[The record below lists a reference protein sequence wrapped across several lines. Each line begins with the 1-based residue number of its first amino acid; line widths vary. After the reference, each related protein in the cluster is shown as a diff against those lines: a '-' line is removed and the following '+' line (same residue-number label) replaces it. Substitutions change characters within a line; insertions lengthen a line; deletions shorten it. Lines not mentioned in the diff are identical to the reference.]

1 MAENNV
7 PAARAVAAPRATNG
21 LGVESQQQTL
31 VPAAVPAARAT
42 NGLGAGQQQQTLVP
56 TVAAPRATSGLS
68 AGQQQQTLLP
78 TMVAEEQPQ
87 QTLLPTVAAPRATV
101 AAPRATGGLGAGQQQ
116 QTLLPTVAEEQPQQT
131 LLPVARSDDDDSA
144 AAGFDFI
151 ENEQNLAMPPLTADS
166 ISEDEPISSLQAVGR
181 WLRQAADWRT
191 YWDAAESLGEQA
203 AEYKFAYDEGKLGDF
218 EAKSFA
224 KETLKAGVRS
234 LGADSLRAAGN
245 VFAMFGANLE
255 NRGAVSAIATAGA
268 GLALPE
274 AGKIMQTIGGKLGEF
289 AEKLENAPLLAPAEA
304 AYDNDPNWLKI
315 ANVLGQGS
323 GQVLAMGG
331 LARFIGAAPAY
342 GLFAGGGAGEVFRE
356 SYAKDGDADTAT
368 TLALLS
374 GGTTFAIDR
383 LFSPLPKQISG
394 EARTTAKMIARE
406 MAGAPLREAGS
417 EVLQQ
422 LLAEN
427 LVRQAG
433 IDETQDLFEGLIES
447 ALGAVAGASA
457 LNTASGGI
465 YLARKTYE
473 DARLR
478 ILRRGVSAEELALYE
493 KNMLAF
499 IQSKPEAFG
508 KVLSYNLQR
517 NLDKMGEAARSLG
530 EAAERRK
537 QQNALKEFK
546 RIYDEMYAR
555 SFKATG
561 DENKAKIAAGLVQ
574 ANAMALYQA
583 DKTFSPA
590 AIRAAGLPQVRQEN
604 YRDFQQN
611 RQSSGAVLY
620 QFGGTRARFA
630 DFAKLKEARLLEVGR
645 INPKSI
651 WNRTGWYHGSD
662 GLWRFE
668 ISDAGAKLKVLNSV
682 SADELP
688 KRYWN
693 DYITRLE
700 TLEAQEILHLREL
713 EGWTIHGKPIV
724 KEYYNYIYN
733 DFIEFLDKHYKRR
746 FTTGVTR
753 SGLFTYVDHEAEL
766 EGKVKANRELVDSK
780 VEALAIGYERQLK
793 EQRERQ
799 NWSRMPAYLR
809 DLSLRELLI
818 ERQKFVAPDEDG
830 AELGVPAN
838 DVAAAADT
846 KNSSDINIGGESGA
860 TSSARPVQLQI
871 RGSDTDKSALPRFVA
886 KIGDDPENVKREK
899 ESGGRPRWR
908 RHKAANSNVPSID
921 YRYTDEQLKTAH
933 AVFDE
938 NKYRQFLK
946 DVKPIDDEYDDN
958 VKRVVKHIV
967 EEEGD
972 LPGAYL
978 HNYEVKQEM
987 VPRYKKRRAAV
998 RQMKLHNE
1006 PAFYEDLKREELY
1019 RMYLAGEGDF
1029 HKPYPNMA
1037 YRPEFYREAHL
1048 PELMSD
1054 KFFSQPQF
1062 RYLLPKEKAD
1072 MAEKLDKIYRIYRM
1086 HREAEFAREA
1096 ERRDVQAANA
1106 YIAEHAGEDESLRRY
1121 WLERQLL
1128 LERKEVK
1135 FGELLDHPELY
1146 RHYPDLQD
1154 ITVRFAEL
1162 DNNDGYHFYHDKSA
1176 DADVLEIDPRQF
1188 DYANLKEL
1196 LLSGAS
1202 FAIQMR
1208 EGFDVGL
1215 SPSQQRNFMDRH
1227 IYLAK
1232 KEISPMTGQML
1243 SKFLQRH
1250 LPGEKRSDYLIEKE
1264 MPLPLLHLYQSE
1276 AVRKNDE
1283 PAKDLSFSSSTGNY
1297 DERQVNA
1304 LPAEKGIQDV
1314 SLNVSPSDTLE
1325 PIHGVSDTSL
1335 DIDGNK
1341 TDVNS
1346 NVAKNN
1352 ETGEELVTYREID
1365 YDKLYAKMEERY
1377 GSRWLDPDER
1387 VLGNMAY
1394 AALQNL
1400 REDLNAEILM
1410 RARHFSGYKTAAPF
1424 PWSGLRAQGT
1434 LDTRAMLRRQE
1445 YTDWQRSFP
1454 YWDEYNKMP
1463 PADRRFLSYGDLDK
1477 LNDAEAVGYF
1487 TEPDTMSAVPEDT
1500 VGPTTKKARQ
1510 QRIIDVLAKGA
1521 YDTAE
1526 RTIYLFENADAE
1538 TIVHETFHYLSNL
1551 LRGVELNIAPEIKR
1565 AYQELMDVYL
1575 QRILGFYYPVERNG
1589 KYHLR
1594 YRAINNIMPDI
1605 PGWYDS
1611 PGEAVAAASEE
1622 LFVQAFLDA
1631 LNGKPFW
1638 SGTHE
1643 MKIRDF
1649 YILWLQQ
1656 ITERLGVSEENRR
1669 KVLKE

>member
-1 MAENNV
+1 MAENNLSV
-7 PAARAVAAPRATNG
+7 SAATPQAANAVG
-21 LGVESQQQTL
+21 
-31 VPAAVPAARAT
+31 
-42 NGLGAGQQQQTLVP
+42 
-56 TVAAPRATSGLS
+56 

-78 TMVAEEQPQ
+78 TVAEQQP
-87 QTLLPTVAAPRATV
+87 
-101 AAPRATGGLGAGQQQ
+101 Q

-218 EAKSFA
+218 KAKSFA

-289 AEKLENAPLLAPAEA
+289 AERLENAPLLAPAEA
-304 AYDNDPNWLKI
+304 ADDNDPNWLKI

-611 RQSSGAVLY
+611 RQPSGAVLY

-713 EGWTIHGKPIV
+713 EGWTIQGKPIV

-860 TSSARPVQLQI
+860 TSSARPVRLLLQ
-871 RGSDTDKSALPRFVA
+871 GSDTDKSALPRFVA

-899 ESGGRPRWR
+899 EGGGRPRWR

-946 DVKPIDDEYDDN
+946 DVKPVDDEYDDN

-1162 DNNDGYHFYHDKSA
+1162 DNNDGYHFYHDKNA

-1276 AVRKNDE
+1276 AVRKNGADM
-1283 PAKDLSFSSSTGNY
+1283 L
-1297 DERQVNA
+1297 
-1304 LPAEKGIQDV
+1304 
-1314 SLNVSPSDTLE
+1314 
-1325 PIHGVSDTSL
+1325 
-1335 DIDGNK
+1335 
-1341 TDVNS
+1341 
-1346 NVAKNN
+1346 NN
-1352 ETGEELVTYREID
+1352 EAEEERVTYREID

-1477 LNDAEAVGYF
+1477 LNGAEAVGYF

>member
-7 PAARAVAAPRATNG
+7 PAARATVAAP
-21 LGVESQQQTL
+21 V
-31 VPAAVPAARAT
+31 AAPQAM
-42 NGLGAGQQQQTLVP
+42 NGLGAGQQQQTLLP
-56 TVAAPRATSGLS
+56 TVAAPQATNELGAGQQQQTLLPVAAPWATSGLS

-87 QTLLPTVAAPRATV
+87 QTLLPVAAPRATS
-101 AAPRATGGLGAGQQQ
+101 GLGAGQQQ
-116 QTLLPTVAEEQPQQT
+116 QTLLPVVPAEQAQQT
-131 LLPVARSDDDDSA
+131 LLPTVDRSDDDDSA

-166 ISEDEPISSLQAVGR
+166 ISEDEPISSLQAMGR

-191 YWDAAESLGEQA
+191 YWGAAESLGEQA

-304 AYDNDPNWLKI
+304 ADDNDPNWLKI

-583 DKTFSPA
+583 DKAFSPA

-611 RQSSGAVLY
+611 HQPSGAVLY

-713 EGWTIHGKPIV
+713 EGWTIQGKPIV

-860 TSSARPVQLQI
+860 TSSARPVRLLLQ
-871 RGSDTDKSALPRFVA
+871 GSDTDKSALPRFVV
-886 KIGDDPENVKREK
+886 KIGDNPENVKREK

-946 DVKPIDDEYDDN
+946 DVKPVDDEYDDN

-1162 DNNDGYHFYHDKSA
+1162 DNNDGYHFYHDKNA

-1276 AVRKNDE
+1276 AVRKNGADM
-1283 PAKDLSFSSSTGNY
+1283 L
-1297 DERQVNA
+1297 
-1304 LPAEKGIQDV
+1304 
-1314 SLNVSPSDTLE
+1314 
-1325 PIHGVSDTSL
+1325 
-1335 DIDGNK
+1335 
-1341 TDVNS
+1341 
-1346 NVAKNN
+1346 NN
-1352 ETGEELVTYREID
+1352 EAGEERVTYREID

-1477 LNDAEAVGYF
+1477 LNDADAVGYF

-1510 QRIIDVLAKGA
+1510 QRIVDVLAKGA

-1594 YRAINNIMPDI
+1594 YRAVNNIMPDI

-1656 ITERLGVSEENRR
+1656 ITEKLGVSEENRR

>member
-1 MAENNV
+1 MAENN
-7 PAARAVAAPRATNG
+7 A
-21 LGVESQQQTL
+21 
-31 VPAAVPAARAT
+31 PAARAT
-42 NGLGAGQQQQTLVP
+42 VAAPVAAPQAMNGLGAGQQQQTLLP
-56 TVAAPRATSGLS
+56 VAAPRATNGVGVESQQQTLLPTMVTEEQPQQTLLPVAAPVPAARATVAVPQATSGLS
-68 AGQQQQTLLP
+68 AGQQQQTLVP
-78 TMVAEEQPQ
+78 
-87 QTLLPTVAAPRATV
+87 VAAPQ
-101 AAPRATGGLGAGQQQ
+101 AAGGLGAEQQQ
-116 QTLLPTVAEEQPQQT
+116 QTLLSTVAEEQLQQT
-131 LLPVARSDDDDSA
+131 LLPVVRSDDDDSA

-166 ISEDEPISSLQAVGR
+166 ISEDEPISSLQAMGR

-191 YWDAAESLGEQA
+191 YWGAAESLGEQA

-255 NRGAVSAIATAGA
+255 NRGAASAIATAGA

-611 RQSSGAVLY
+611 RQPSGAVLY

-693 DYITRLE
+693 DYIIRLE

-713 EGWTIHGKPIV
+713 EGWTIQGKPII

-860 TSSARPVQLQI
+860 TSSARPVRLQI
-871 RGSDTDKSALPRFVA
+871 RGSDTDKSALPHFVV

-946 DVKPIDDEYDDN
+946 DVKPVDDEYDDN

-1162 DNNDGYHFYHDKSA
+1162 DNNDGYHFYHDKNA

-1208 EGFDVGL
+1208 EGFDIGL

-1276 AVRKNDE
+1276 AVRKNEADM
-1283 PAKDLSFSSSTGNY
+1283 L
-1297 DERQVNA
+1297 
-1304 LPAEKGIQDV
+1304 
-1314 SLNVSPSDTLE
+1314 
-1325 PIHGVSDTSL
+1325 
-1335 DIDGNK
+1335 
-1341 TDVNS
+1341 
-1346 NVAKNN
+1346 NN
-1352 ETGEELVTYREID
+1352 EAGEERVTYREID

-1477 LNDAEAVGYF
+1477 LNDAKAVGYF

>member
-1 MAENNV
+1 MAENN
-7 PAARAVAAPRATNG
+7 
-21 LGVESQQQTL
+21 
-31 VPAAVPAARAT
+31 AAV
-42 NGLGAGQQQQTLVP
+42 
-56 TVAAPRATSGLS
+56 VAEEQA
-68 AGQQQQTLLP
+68 QQTLLP
-78 TMVAEEQPQ
+78 TATEQPQ
-87 QTLLPTVAAPRATV
+87 QTLLPTATEQ
-101 AAPRATGGLGAGQQQ
+101 PQ
-116 QTLLPTVAEEQPQQT
+116 QTLLPTATEQPQQT
-131 LLPVARSDDDDSA
+131 LLPVTDSSDDDDSA

-218 EAKSFA
+218 KAKSFA

-304 AYDNDPNWLKI
+304 ADDNDPNWLKI

-590 AIRAAGLPQVRQEN
+590 AIRAAWLPQVRQEN

-611 RQSSGAVLY
+611 RQPSGAVLY

-713 EGWTIHGKPIV
+713 EGWTIQGKPIV

-860 TSSARPVQLQI
+860 TSSARPVRLLLQ
-871 RGSDTDKSALPRFVA
+871 GSDTDKSALPRFVA

-899 ESGGRPRWR
+899 EGGGRPRWR

-946 DVKPIDDEYDDN
+946 DVKPVDDEYDDN

-1162 DNNDGYHFYHDKSA
+1162 DNNDGYHFYHDKNA

-1276 AVRKNDE
+1276 AVRKNGADM
-1283 PAKDLSFSSSTGNY
+1283 L
-1297 DERQVNA
+1297 
-1304 LPAEKGIQDV
+1304 
-1314 SLNVSPSDTLE
+1314 
-1325 PIHGVSDTSL
+1325 
-1335 DIDGNK
+1335 
-1341 TDVNS
+1341 
-1346 NVAKNN
+1346 NN
-1352 ETGEELVTYREID
+1352 EAEEERVTYREID

-1477 LNDAEAVGYF
+1477 LNGAEAVGYF

>member
-1 MAENNV
+1 MAENN
-7 PAARAVAAPRATNG
+7 AAA
-21 LGVESQQQTL
+21 
-31 VPAAVPAARAT
+31 
-42 NGLGAGQQQQTLVP
+42 
-56 TVAAPRATSGLS
+56 
-68 AGQQQQTLLP
+68 
-78 TMVAEEQPQ
+78 
-87 QTLLPTVAAPRATV
+87 VAAPRATV
-101 AAPRATGGLGAGQQQ
+101 AAPRATNGVGVEQQQ
-116 QTLLPTVAEEQPQQT
+116 QTLLPTVAEEQLQQTLLPAVPAEQPQQT

-304 AYDNDPNWLKI
+304 ADDNDPNWLKI

-427 LVRQAG
+427 LVRQVG
-433 IDETQDLFEGLIES
+433 IDEMQDLFEGLIES

-530 EAAERRK
+530 EVAERRK

-611 RQSSGAVLY
+611 HQPSGAVLY

-630 DFAKLKEARLLEVGR
+630 DFAKLREARTLEVGR

-713 EGWTIHGKPIV
+713 EGWTIQGKPIV
-724 KEYYNYIYN
+724 KEYYNYLYN

-860 TSSARPVQLQI
+860 TSSARPVRLLLQ
-871 RGSDTDKSALPRFVA
+871 GSDTDKSALPRFVA

-899 ESGGRPRWR
+899 EGGGRPRWR

-946 DVKPIDDEYDDN
+946 DVKPVDDEYDDN

-1162 DNNDGYHFYHDKSA
+1162 DNNDGYHFYHDKNA

-1276 AVRKNDE
+1276 AVRKNGADRFLTNE
-1283 PAKDLSFSSSTGNY
+1283 QYVVNQLKKPAKDLSFSSSTGNY

-1325 PIHGVSDTSL
+1325 PIHSVSDTSL

-1352 ETGEELVTYREID
+1352 EAGEERVTYREID

-1477 LNDAEAVGYF
+1477 LNGAEAVGYF

-1656 ITERLGVSEENRR
+1656 ITERLGVSEENRQ

>member
-1 MAENNV
+1 MAENN
-7 PAARAVAAPRATNG
+7 
-21 LGVESQQQTL
+21 
-31 VPAAVPAARAT
+31 AAVPAARAT
-42 NGLGAGQQQQTLVP
+42 VAAPVAAPQAMNGLGAGQQQQILLPTAP
-56 TVAAPRATSGLS
+56 RATVAAPQATNELG

-78 TMVAEEQPQ
+78 VAVPQATSDAGAEQQQQTLLSTVTEEQPQ
-87 QTLLPTVAAPRATV
+87 QTLLPTVAEEQ
-101 AAPRATGGLGAGQQQ
+101 LQ
-116 QTLLPTVAEEQPQQT
+116 QTLLSTVG
-131 LLPVARSDDDDSA
+131 RSDDDDSA

-304 AYDNDPNWLKI
+304 ADDNDPNWLKI

-583 DKTFSPA
+583 DKAFSPA

-611 RQSSGAVLY
+611 HQPSGAVLY

-713 EGWTIHGKPIV
+713 EGWTIQGKPIV

-860 TSSARPVQLQI
+860 TSSARPVRLLLQ
-871 RGSDTDKSALPRFVA
+871 GSDTDKSALPRFVV
-886 KIGDDPENVKREK
+886 KIGDNPENVKREK

-946 DVKPIDDEYDDN
+946 DVKPVDDEYDDN

-1162 DNNDGYHFYHDKSA
+1162 DNNDGYHFYHDKNA

-1276 AVRKNDE
+1276 AVRKNGADM
-1283 PAKDLSFSSSTGNY
+1283 L
-1297 DERQVNA
+1297 
-1304 LPAEKGIQDV
+1304 
-1314 SLNVSPSDTLE
+1314 
-1325 PIHGVSDTSL
+1325 
-1335 DIDGNK
+1335 
-1341 TDVNS
+1341 
-1346 NVAKNN
+1346 NN
-1352 ETGEELVTYREID
+1352 EAGEERVTYREID

-1477 LNDAEAVGYF
+1477 LNGAEAVGYF

-1656 ITERLGVSEENRR
+1656 ITEKLGVSEENRR

>member
-1 MAENNV
+1 MAENNLSV
-7 PAARAVAAPRATNG
+7 SAATPQAANAVG
-21 LGVESQQQTL
+21 
-31 VPAAVPAARAT
+31 
-42 NGLGAGQQQQTLVP
+42 
-56 TVAAPRATSGLS
+56 

-78 TMVAEEQPQ
+78 TVAEQQP
-87 QTLLPTVAAPRATV
+87 
-101 AAPRATGGLGAGQQQ
+101 Q

-191 YWDAAESLGEQA
+191 YWGAAESLGEQA

-304 AYDNDPNWLKI
+304 ADDNDPNWLKI

-583 DKTFSPA
+583 DKSFSPA

-611 RQSSGAVLY
+611 RQPSGAVLY

-713 EGWTIHGKPIV
+713 EGWTIQGKPIV

-860 TSSARPVQLQI
+860 TSSARPVRLLLQ
-871 RGSDTDKSALPRFVA
+871 GSDTDKSALPRFVA

-899 ESGGRPRWR
+899 EGGGRPRWR

-946 DVKPIDDEYDDN
+946 DVKPVDDEYDDN

-1162 DNNDGYHFYHDKSA
+1162 DNNDGYHFYHDKNA

-1276 AVRKNDE
+1276 AVRKNGADM
-1283 PAKDLSFSSSTGNY
+1283 L
-1297 DERQVNA
+1297 
-1304 LPAEKGIQDV
+1304 
-1314 SLNVSPSDTLE
+1314 
-1325 PIHGVSDTSL
+1325 
-1335 DIDGNK
+1335 
-1341 TDVNS
+1341 
-1346 NVAKNN
+1346 NN
-1352 ETGEELVTYREID
+1352 EAEEERVTYREID

-1477 LNDAEAVGYF
+1477 LNGAEAVGYF

>member
-1 MAENNV
+1 MAENN
-7 PAARAVAAPRATNG
+7 AAAVAAP
-21 LGVESQQQTL
+21 
-31 VPAAVPAARAT
+31 VPAARAT
-42 NGLGAGQQQQTLVP
+42 
-56 TVAAPRATSGLS
+56 VAAPVPAAQATNGVGVESR
-68 AGQQQQTLLP
+68 QQTLLP
-78 TMVAEEQPQ
+78 TAVAEEKPQQTLLPTVAEEQPQ
-87 QTLLPTVAAPRATV
+87 QTLLPTVAEEKP
-101 AAPRATGGLGAGQQQ
+101 Q
-116 QTLLPTVAEEQPQQT
+116 QTLLPMVAEEQPQQT

-191 YWDAAESLGEQA
+191 YWGAAESLGEQA

-447 ALGAVAGASA
+447 AFGAVAGASA

-713 EGWTIHGKPIV
+713 EGWTIQGKPIV

-1352 ETGEELVTYREID
+1352 EAGEERVTYREID

-1656 ITERLGVSEENRR
+1656 ITEKLGVSEENRR

>member
-1 MAENNV
+1 MAENNLSV
-7 PAARAVAAPRATNG
+7 SAATPQAANAV
-21 LGVESQQQTL
+21 
-31 VPAAVPAARAT
+31 
-42 NGLGAGQQQQTLVP
+42 GAGQQQQP
-56 TVAAPRATSGLS
+56 
-68 AGQQQQTLLP
+68 LLP
-78 TMVAEEQPQ
+78 TATEQPQ
-87 QTLLPTVAAPRATV
+87 QTLLPTATEQ
-101 AAPRATGGLGAGQQQ
+101 PQ
-116 QTLLPTVAEEQPQQT
+116 QTLLPTATEQPQQTLLPTATEQPQQT
-131 LLPVARSDDDDSA
+131 LLPVTDSSDDDDSA

-289 AEKLENAPLLAPAEA
+289 VEKLENAPLLAPAEA
-304 AYDNDPNWLKI
+304 ADDNDPNWLKI

-406 MAGAPLREAGS
+406 MVGAPLREAGS

-611 RQSSGAVLY
+611 RQPSGAVLY

-713 EGWTIHGKPIV
+713 EGWTIQGKPIV
-724 KEYYNYIYN
+724 KEYYNYLYN

-818 ERQKFVAPDEDG
+818 ERQKFVAPDE

-860 TSSARPVQLQI
+860 TSSARPVRLLLQ
-871 RGSDTDKSALPRFVA
+871 GSDTDKSALPRFVA

-899 ESGGRPRWR
+899 EGGGRPRWR

-946 DVKPIDDEYDDN
+946 DVKPVDDEYDDN

-1154 ITVRFAEL
+1154 IAVRFVEL
-1162 DNNDGYHFYHDKSA
+1162 DNNDGYHFYHDKNA

-1215 SPSQQRNFMDRH
+1215 SPSQQRNFMDRY

-1276 AVRKNDE
+1276 AVRKNGADM
-1283 PAKDLSFSSSTGNY
+1283 L
-1297 DERQVNA
+1297 
-1304 LPAEKGIQDV
+1304 
-1314 SLNVSPSDTLE
+1314 
-1325 PIHGVSDTSL
+1325 
-1335 DIDGNK
+1335 
-1341 TDVNS
+1341 
-1346 NVAKNN
+1346 NN
-1352 ETGEELVTYREID
+1352 EAEEERVTYREID

-1477 LNDAEAVGYF
+1477 LNGAEAVGYF